1 MAERRYAT
9 RGESDCMGRNRKVDT
24 TNMVVVKVCSCGVS
38 YDQTLVPDF
47 RKMEA
52 PGVARDVS
60 LSSHLLR
67 VLLHWL
73 LLCPSALPEFGSMT
87 LTMGGLHTYIHCR
100 WEHGYC
106 QIVAGISLP
115 LSGFQ
120 AIKKL

>member
-1 MAERRYAT
+1 
-9 RGESDCMGRNRKVDT
+9 MGRNRKVDT

-52 PGVARDVS
+52 PGVTRDAS
-60 LSSHLLR
+60 LESSHLLR

-87 LTMGGLHTYIHCR
+87 LTMGGLIHCR

>member
-1 MAERRYAT
+1 M
-9 RGESDCMGRNRKVDT
+9 RGESDFMGRDRKVDA
-24 TNMVVVKVCSCGVS
+24 TNRVVVVNVCLCGVS

-47 RKMEA
+47 RKVEA
-52 PGVARDVS
+52 PGVARGAS
-60 LSSHLLR
+60 LSPHLLR

-87 LTMGGLHTYIHCR
+87 LTVGGLHTLSLGAWLLQDC
-100 WEHGYC
+100 
-106 QIVAGISLP
+106 AGIALP